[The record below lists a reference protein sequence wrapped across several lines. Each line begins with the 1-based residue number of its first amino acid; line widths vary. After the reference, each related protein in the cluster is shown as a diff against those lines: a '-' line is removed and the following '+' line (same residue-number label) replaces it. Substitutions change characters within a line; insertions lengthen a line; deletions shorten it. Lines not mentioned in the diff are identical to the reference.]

1 MWRYDD
7 SAGDPGVRRAI
18 ESDLKSCMKIY
29 HVHHILVDQK
39 YEAEDLLRQLREGK
53 SFFDLAQKF
62 SKCSSAQK
70 GGDLG
75 PIKEGKADPDFEE
88 AALILRPGETSLT
101 PIRTRF
107 GYHLIF
113 RVK

>member
-1 MWRYDD
+1 M
-7 SAGDPGVRRAI
+7 
-18 ESDLKSCMKIY
+18 KSY

-39 YEAEDLLRQLREGK
+39 YEAEDLLRQLQQGK
-53 SFFDLAQKF
+53 RFFDLAQKF
-62 SKCSSAQK
+62 SKCSSAQN

-75 PIKEGKADPDFEE
+75 PIKEGQADPSFEE
-88 AALILRPGETSLT
+88 AALLLQPGETSQT

>member
-1 MWRYDD
+1 MWGDND
-7 SAGDPGVRRAI
+7 SAGDPSVRRAI
-18 ESDLKSCMKIY
+18 ESRMKSY

-39 YEAEDLLRQLREGK
+39 YEAEDLLRQLQQGK

-75 PIKEGKADPDFEE
+75 LLKEGKADPDFEE
-88 AALILRPGETSLT
+88 AALLLKPGETSQT
-101 PIRTRF
+101 PIRSRF